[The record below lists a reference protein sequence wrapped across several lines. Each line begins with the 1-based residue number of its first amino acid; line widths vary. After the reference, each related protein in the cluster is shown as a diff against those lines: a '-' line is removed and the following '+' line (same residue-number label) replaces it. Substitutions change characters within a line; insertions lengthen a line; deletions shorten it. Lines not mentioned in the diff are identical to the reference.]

1 MVDISASETAEAAP
15 TDAPNVT
22 PPRRPLPRAA
32 RLSRLAAAPGETPIT
47 AAELPIVSPEVA
59 AFAPPQLDASAV
71 FTSPAARTPLD
82 GPSAE
87 DLAAAMLATSASTT
101 AAPRIVAPAAP
112 TPFRLEAASPT
123 KPAGP
128 RPIVQ
133 LVELVPNTAPTPSPS
148 SGSAPDTAAAGRTFV
163 ETASGPVLFKPLND
177 VMAARSV
184 ILSAIGLVLCFFPV
198 LSLAGLV
205 MGLVARR
212 RIRHSQGQLIG
223 IGSAKFGI
231 LLGVIGVVVGATADL
246 VFLVRR

>member
-1 MVDISASETAEAAP
+1 MVDISTSGTTEATD
-15 TDAPNVT
+15 TDAPVD
-22 PPRRPLPRAA
+22 PPQRRPLPRAA
-32 RLSRLAAAPGETPIT
+32 RLSRLVAAPTEPVTP

-59 AFAPPQLDASAV
+59 AFAPPQLGSSDI
-71 FTSPAARTPLD
+71 FTSTVARTPLD

-87 DLAAAMLATSASTT
+87 DLAAAMLAPDASAL
-101 AAPRIVAPAAP
+101 PLPVEAPAAP
-112 TPFRLEAASPT
+112 APVRLEAASPT

-128 RPIVQ
+128 RPTVQ
-133 LVELVPNTAPTPSPS
+133 LVELVPNTDSAPTAA
-148 SGSAPDTAAAGRTFV
+148 SAVTSAGEAGRAV
-163 ETASGPVLFKPLND
+163 VDTASGPVLFKPLND

-205 MGLVARR
+205 MGLIAQR
-212 RIRHSQGQLIG
+212 RIRHSQGQLLG

-246 VFLVRR
+246 VLLVGR